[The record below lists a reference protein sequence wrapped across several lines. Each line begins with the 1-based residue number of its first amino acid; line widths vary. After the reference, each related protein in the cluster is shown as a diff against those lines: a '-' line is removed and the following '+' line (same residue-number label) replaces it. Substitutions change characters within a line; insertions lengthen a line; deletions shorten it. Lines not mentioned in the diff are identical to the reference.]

1 MNTTSAEQ
9 FAAEFAKSM
18 ERAGYQPSDAFEEA
32 LRNEFAT
39 IASVDNEMNEEDG
52 TDEYDSLPD
61 FLDALAYA
69 ANRVA
74 TYRN

>member
-1 MNTTSAEQ
+1 MTTTSAEK

-18 ERAGYQPSDAFEEA
+18 ERAGFQPSDAFEEA

-39 IASVDNEMNEEDG
+39 IASVDKECNDEAG

-61 FLDALAYA
+61 FFDALAHA